1 MSSLCWPLFVAIFMT
16 HGNGDN
22 KRQTKEHH
30 VQGMLDELDP
40 LIVESLP
47 YLASGFFLYALIG
60 DPIECLL
67 AGDRLSS
74 SLRSLF

>member
-1 MSSLCWPLFVAIFMT
+1 MT

-22 KRQTKEHH
+22 KRPTKGHH
-30 VQGMLDELDP
+30 VQGMHMLDETDP
-40 LIVESLP
+40 LIVESLT
-47 YLASGFFLYALIG
+47 YLANGFFLYALIG